1 MIKHIVMMRL
11 KDLGIREKEHQRRII
26 KQKLDALLGIIP
38 SLKAMEVGLN
48 FSDRETA
55 FDLVLVS
62 LFEDHAGLDAYRLH
76 PEHVE
81 VLNYLKDKLETTAV
95 TDYLIE

>member
-11 KDLGIREKEHQRRII
+11 KKVGASEKQEQLQHI
-26 KQKLDALLGIIP
+26 KSILEDLLGVVP

-48 FSDRETA
+48 FSDRDTA

-62 LFEDHAGLDAYRLH
+62 LFEDKEGLREYAIH
-76 PEHVE
+76 PEHIK
-81 VLNYLKDKLETTAV
+81 VLDYLKGKLETTAV
-95 TDYLIE
+95 TDYFL

>member
-11 KDLGIREKEHQRRII
+11 KDVSVTEKQEQLQHI
-26 KQKLDALLGIIP
+26 KSILKALLGVVR

-48 FSDRETA
+48 FSDRDTA

-62 LFEDHAGLDAYRLH
+62 LFEDKEGLREYAIH
-76 PEHVE
+76 PEHIK
-81 VLNYLKDKLETTAV
+81 VLDYLKGKLETTAV
-95 TDYLIE
+95 TDYLL

>member
-11 KDLGIREKEHQRRII
+11 KDVSVTEKQEQLQHI
-26 KQKLDALLGIIP
+26 KSILEALLGVVR

-48 FSDRETA
+48 FSDRDTA

-62 LFEDHAGLDAYRLH
+62 LFEDKEGLREYAIH
-76 PEHVE
+76 PEHIK
-81 VLNYLKDKLETTAV
+81 VLDYLKRKLETTAV
-95 TDYLIE
+95 TDYFL

>member
-11 KDLGIREKEHQRRII
+11 KEVGATEKQEQLQHI
-26 KQKLDALLGIIP
+26 KSKLEALIGKVP

-48 FSDRETA
+48 FSDRATA

-62 LFEDHAGLDAYRLH
+62 LFDDDAGLEAYRIH
-76 PEHVE
+76 PAHVE
-81 VLNYLKDKLETTAV
+81 VLDYLKGKLETTAV
-95 TDYLIE
+95 TDYHV

>member
-11 KDLGIREKEHQRRII
+11 KEIGAQEKKEQLEII
-26 KQKLDALLGIIP
+26 KLELEALSGKVP

-48 FSDRETA
+48 FSKRDTA

-62 LFEDHAGLDAYRLH
+62 IFDDEEGLKEYAIH
-76 PEHVE
+76 PEHLK
-81 VLNYLKDKLETTAV
+81 VLDYLKGKLETTAV
-95 TDYLIE
+95 TDYLV

>member
-11 KDLGIREKEHQRRII
+11 KKVGASEKQEQLHKI
-26 KQKLDALLGIIP
+26 KAKLEALLSLVP

-48 FSDRETA
+48 FSDRDTA

-62 LFEDHAGLDAYRLH
+62 LFEDKEGLREYAIH
-76 PEHVE
+76 PEHIK
-81 VLNYLKDKLETTAV
+81 VLDYLKGKLETTAV
-95 TDYLIE
+95 TDYFF

>member
-11 KDLGIREKEHQRRII
+11 KDVSVTEKHEQLQHI
-26 KQKLDALLGIIP
+26 KSILEALFGVVP

-48 FSDRETA
+48 FSDRDTA

-62 LFEDHAGLDAYRLH
+62 LFEDKEGLSEYAIH
-76 PEHVE
+76 PEHIK
-81 VLNYLKDKLETTAV
+81 VLDYLKGRLETTAV
-95 TDYLIE
+95 TDYFL

>member
-11 KDLGIREKEHQRRII
+11 KDIGVIEKQEQLKNI
-26 KQKLDALLGIIP
+26 KSKLDALLEIVP

-48 FSDRETA
+48 FSKRDTA

-62 LFEDHAGLDAYRLH
+62 LFDDEEGLKAYAIH
-76 PEHVE
+76 PEHIK
-81 VLNYLKDKLETTAV
+81 VLDYLKGKLATTAV
-95 TDYLIE
+95 TDYVL

>member
-11 KDLGIREKEHQRRII
+11 KEVSATEKQEQLQHI
-26 KQKLDALLGIIP
+26 KSILEALLGVVP

-48 FSDRETA
+48 FSTRPTA

-62 LFEDHAGLDAYRLH
+62 LFDDEAGLKAYATH
-76 PEHVE
+76 PEHVK
-81 VLNYLKDKLETTAV
+81 VLDYLKGKLETTAV
-95 TDYLIE
+95 TDYVLD

>member
-11 KDLGIREKEHQRRII
+11 KDIGAIEKQEQLKNI
-26 KQKLDALLGIIP
+26 KSKLDALLEIVP

-48 FSDRETA
+48 FSKRDTA

-62 LFEDHAGLDAYRLH
+62 IFDDDEGLKAYAIH
-76 PEHVE
+76 PEHIK
-81 VLNYLKDKLETTAV
+81 VLDYLKEKLETTAV
-95 TDYLIE
+95 TDYILD

>member
-11 KDLGIREKEHQRRII
+11 KDVSVTAKQEQLQHI
-26 KQKLDALLGIIP
+26 KSILEDLLGVVS

-48 FSDRETA
+48 FSDRDTA

-62 LFEDHAGLDAYRLH
+62 LFEDKESLREYAIH
-76 PEHVE
+76 PEHIK
-81 VLNYLKDKLETTAV
+81 VLDYLKGKLETTAV
-95 TDYLIE
+95 TDYFL